1 MGGTQGEEPD
11 RCCLASAD
19 VHDCFYLLQR
29 EGLAVAACSQ
39 EETPRAGRAS
49 LMQLCASKRN
59 LVRVAT
65 LRRKA
70 NRKSRQAEFRKQA
83 KRRDV
88 ALRSSDRAREV
99 KQCDPIRHKSAASAA
114 ARTKT
119 SKTERKYG
127 TACLPIHVLIQTTG
141 MCVSRMM
148 AVTSSSGRRPISRL
162 RRPPA
167 MRRGAGRYHDR
178 SSEPTASTR
187 RDPSCASR
195 PSPRVS
201 TPPMATD
208 PGRHRLTAALSGDES
223 ATQTVISKR
232 RGPEGFASIGWK
244 FGSTT
249 ERLVSEILC

>member
-1 MGGTQGEEPD
+1 MLSWLGRKVKSPTAAWRVPMFSFICIIRERVWPS
-11 RCCLASAD
+11 LLSA
-19 VHDCFYLLQR
+19 
-29 EGLAVAACSQ
+29 
-39 EETPRAGRAS
+39 EETPRARH
-49 LMQLCASKRN
+49 LCTYAALCVKKKF
-59 LVRVAT
+59 
-65 LRRKA
+65 RKA
-70 NRKSRQAEFRKQA
+70 NRKSRQAEFRKQ
-83 KRRDV
+83 

-148 AVTSSSGRRPISRL
+148 AATSSSGRRPISRL

-178 SSEPTASTR
+178 LSEPTASTR

-244 FGSTT
+244 SGSTT

>member
-1 MGGTQGEEPD
+1 MF
-11 RCCLASAD
+11 SFIW
-19 VHDCFYLLQR
+19 HYQR
-29 EGLAVAACSQ
+29 EGLAVAALSRRDC
-39 EETPRAGRAS
+39 AS

-59 LVRVAT
+59 LERPT
-65 LRRKA
+65 E
-70 NRKSRQAEFRKQA
+70 SRDKQNSGS
-83 KRRDV
+83 K

-148 AVTSSSGRRPISRL
+148 AATSSSGRRPISRL

-208 PGRHRLTAALSGDES
+208 PGRDRLTAALSGDES

-244 FGSTT
+244 SGSTT

>member
-1 MGGTQGEEPD
+1 MEAGSGR
-11 RCCLASAD
+11 RCFASRRHVRDAISALR
-19 VHDCFYLLQR
+19 V
-29 EGLAVAACSQ
+29 
-39 EETPRAGRAS
+39 
-49 LMQLCASKRN
+49 
-59 LVRVAT
+59 LVVKKKVKIGPT
-65 LRRKA
+65 E
-70 NRKSRQAEFRKQA
+70 SRQQNSGSE
-83 KRRDV
+83 RRRRSR
-88 ALRSSDRAREV
+88 RSSDQAREA
-99 KQCDPIRHKSAASAA
+99 KQYDPIWHKSAASA

-141 MCVSRMM
+141 MCVGRMM
-148 AVTSSSGRRPISRL
+148 AATSSSGRRPISRL

-178 SSEPTASTR
+178 SSEPTASIR

-201 TPPMATD
+201 TLPMATD
-208 PGRHRLTAALSGDES
+208 PGRDRLMAFLSGDES

-244 FGSTT
+244 SGSTT